1 MAKSFKTLRERMTP
15 QAQARAR
22 QKTAHMMKNMA
33 LYELRSARELTQ
45 GDLAEQLNHEQPA
58 VSKLERRT
66 DMYVSTLRKYIE
78 AMGGELEIIAHF
90 PEGNVRINQFEELE
104 QDQVEQTL
112 AR

>member
-15 QAQARAR
+15 HAQSRAR
-22 QKTAHMMKNMA
+22 KKIADMMKDMA
-33 LYELRSARELTQ
+33 LHELRNARELTQ
-45 GDLAEQLNHEQPA
+45 GALAEQLKLEQPA

-90 PEGNVRINQFEELE
+90 PEGNVRITQFEDLE
-104 QDQVEQTL
+104 QRV
-112 AR
+112 